1 MAKNIKDMG
10 YKATAVVC
18 GKFFDLDNVL
28 TFAEMAEKYGYDNDE
43 EDNKALVET
52 FTGAG
57 YEYLGC
63 VAVKEELDEAVGDAC
78 GLMGGYL
85 LKDTK
90 NGRLYVANDVWDE
103 GRYVGKTRAY
113 RFNVFTSGS
122 MDYDTANRIYKK
134 VMANK

>member
-1 MAKNIKDMG
+1 MAKKITEMG

-28 TFAEMAEKYGYDNDE
+28 TFDELAEKCGYDNDE

-52 FTGAG
+52 FTRAG

-63 VAVKEELDEAVGDAC
+63 VVVKEELDEAVGDAC

-103 GRYVGKTRAY
+103 ARYMGKTRAY

-122 MDYDTANRIYKK
+122 MDYRAANKAYNE
-134 VMANK
+134 VMAQK

>member
-1 MAKNIKDMG
+1 MAKNIKELG

-28 TFAEMAEKYGYDNDE
+28 TFEELAEKCGYDNDE
-43 EDNKALVET
+43 EDNKALVRA

-57 YEYLGC
+57 YRYIGY
-63 VAVKEELDEAVGDAC
+63 VAVKEELDEAVGSAC

-85 LKDTK
+85 LKNAK

-103 GRYVGKTRAY
+103 ARGQGNCKAY

-122 MDYDTANRIYKK
+122 MDYNTANRIYKK

>member
-1 MAKNIKDMG
+1 MAKNIKEMG

-28 TFAEMAEKYGYDNDE
+28 TFEEMAEKYGYDNDE

-78 GLMGGYL
+78 GFMGGYL

-90 NGRLYVANDVWDE
+90 NGRLYLL
-103 GRYVGKTRAY
+103 
-113 RFNVFTSGS
+113 RFAV
-122 MDYDTANRIYKK
+122 
-134 VMANK
+134 

>member
-1 MAKNIKDMG
+1 MAKKITEMG

-28 TFAEMAEKYGYDNDE
+28 TFEELAEKYGYDNDE

-52 FTGAG
+52 FTCAG

-63 VAVKEELDEAVGDAC
+63 VAVKEELDEAVSDAC

-103 GRYVGKTRAY
+103 ARYMGKTRAY

-122 MDYDTANRIYKK
+122 MDYRAANEAYNE
-134 VMANK
+134 VMAQK